1 MASSQVEIASSSPF
15 GYVLNRCSA
24 RDSNPFQKHF
34 KNLVQNHA
42 DLLVH
47 KTKCDKNENNSPKK
61 RSKAAEKWDKARNM
75 VFSMDKEKNKESSLD
90 VPNLGGVSSL
100 VRKWKDFEAESKT
113 MNLANNSENSLY
125 VESPHK
131 RFDECDES
139 CIVKSDSFGDWESD
153 KTDNVDSNS
162 AQGTKDSDI
171 TENER
176 LKVSDIIRKL
186 TYTIGD
192 ESHGRDHNGNV
203 VVNGGSLPRVRTT
216 LDISEQQQRCCFSP
230 VLNSPR
236 FIRGRQAFSD
246 LLLQME
252 RDRHREIQR
261 LVERKA
267 VSKFQQ
273 RGRIQALLRVRLIR
287 RGAEVR
293 DGRSVNCSASESNRL
308 THSAIMHLREKF
320 NTVGQHCL
328 ANSRNNS
335 REVVESARE
344 VGSLPSTPKHR
355 RELARS
361 NSAKVGTGL
370 STHQQREE
378 DPCKG
383 LVKESS
389 GLQPGVAKSRSVPI
403 TLGDTTKEVVD
414 NILKVGNFC
423 TSNQPREE
431 NHYQDLSKQT
441 SPKKIE
447 TRIHVTNSSNSQKEM
462 AFSDTNPVF
471 SCRSNQHDMD
481 LNNREVSISLPS
493 YTSQA
498 QSSDSFHELQIKQH
512 LGTSNEWSSDNAN
525 PQSDWEEE
533 TASQHLVESD
543 SGWVSDYSH
552 TANGWDEI
560 QSAYQ
565 QQVEV
570 NEDWISNVSRPRKEW
585 EGLRHERY
593 QEMLDRFLDNH
604 DIQLLL
610 QRKSVSNFLTSDLR
624 EKIDRIMASQ
634 SQQLPNGMRISHVED
649 EEVPTQVD
657 KEEEEDVVLRHNATE
672 EDVEVEEEQ
681 DSGYDDE
688 DEVLIDDNTSSWSLN
703 QVKEV
708 TDDSYHFPSPSSL
721 QSQSSSIC
729 SQRIKPCSS
738 SSRNSSTEMEL
749 IYELRGHMEQLH
761 QEIFEIRRSMKSCMN
776 MQMKLQRSIKQ
787 DVAAAISQLGQ
798 KSKRNSDNKGP
809 NKGNCCI
816 CCEEPVDSLLYRCGH
831 MCTCFKCAHELL
843 RGTGKCPICRD
854 PIMDIVRAYAHS

>member
-1 MASSQVEIASSSPF
+1 MASSQVEIASSSPL
-15 GYVLNRCSA
+15 GYVLNRCIA
-24 RDSNPFQKHF
+24 RDSNSFQENF

-42 DLLVH
+42 DLWVH

-75 VFSMDKEKNKESSLD
+75 VFSMDKEKNKESCVD

-113 MNLANNSENSLY
+113 MNLANNSDNSLY

-139 CIVKSDSFGDWESD
+139 CIVKSDSFGGWESD
-153 KTDNVDSNS
+153 KTDNIDLNS
-162 AQGTKDSDI
+162 VQGTKDSDI
-171 TENER
+171 TESER
-176 LKVSDIIRKL
+176 LRVSDIIKKL
-186 TYTIGD
+186 TYSNGD
-192 ESHGRDHNGNV
+192 EGQPRDYNGNV

-216 LDISEQQQRCCFSP
+216 LDGSEQQQRCYFSP
-230 VLNSPR
+230 VVNSPR

-252 RDRHREIQR
+252 RDRHREIQS

-293 DGRSVNCSASESNRL
+293 DGRSMNCSASESNRL

-320 NTVGQHCL
+320 NTVGQHRL
-328 ANSRNNS
+328 ADSRNNS

-361 NSAKVGTGL
+361 NSAKAGTGF
-370 STHQQREE
+370 STHQHREE
-378 DPCKG
+378 DPPKE

-389 GLQPGVAKSRSVPI
+389 GLQPGVANSRSVPI

-431 NHYQDLSKQT
+431 NHHKELSKQT
-441 SPKKIE
+441 SPKK
-447 TRIHVTNSSNSQKEM
+447 M
-462 AFSDTNPVF
+462 AVF

-481 LNNREVSISLPS
+481 LNSREVSISLPS

-498 QSSDSFHELQIKQH
+498 QSTDNFHELQIKQN
-512 LGTSNEWSSDNAN
+512 LGTSNEWSSDGAN

-533 TASQHLVESD
+533 TASQHLVECD

-552 TANGWDEI
+552 TASGWDEI

-565 QQVEV
+565 QQVEG
-570 NEDWISNVSRPRKEW
+570 NEDWISTVSRPRKEW

-604 DIQLLL
+604 DIQQLL

-624 EKIDRIMASQ
+624 EKIDRIMASR
-634 SQQLPNGMRISHVED
+634 SQQLPNAMRISHVEE

-657 KEEEEDVVLRHNATE
+657 EEEKEEDDMVLRHNARE

-703 QVKEV
+703 QVQEV
-708 TDDSYHFPSPSSL
+708 TDDSYHFPSPSL

-729 SQRIKPCSS
+729 SQHIKPCSS

-749 IYELRGHMEQLH
+749 IDELRGHMEKLH

-798 KSKRNSDNKGP
+798 KSRRNSDNKGS
-809 NKGNCCI
+809 NRGNCCL
-816 CCEEPVDSLLYRCGH
+816 CCEEPIDSLLYRCGH
-831 MCTCFKCAHELL
+831 MCTCFKCAHDLL

-854 PIMDIVRAYAHS
+854 PIMDVVRAYAHS

>member
-15 GYVLNRCSA
+15 GYVLNRIIA
-24 RDSNPFQKHF
+24 RDSNSFQENF

-42 DLLVH
+42 DLFVH
-47 KTKCDKNENNSPKK
+47 KTTCDKNENNSPKK

-75 VFSMDKEKNKESSLD
+75 VFSMDKEKNKESCVD

-100 VRKWKDFEAESKT
+100 VRKWKDF
-113 MNLANNSENSLY
+113 ANNSENSMFL
-125 VESPHK
+125 ESPHK
-131 RFDECDES
+131 GFDESDES
-139 CIVKSDSFGDWESD
+139 CIVKNDSFGGWESE
-153 KTDNVDSNS
+153 KTDNIDSNS
-162 AQGTKDSDI
+162 VQGTKDSDI
-171 TENER
+171 TESER
-176 LKVSDIIRKL
+176 LKVSDIIKKL
-186 TYTIGD
+186 TYSNGD
-192 ESHGRDHNGNV
+192 EGQARDYNGNV

-216 LDISEQQQRCCFSP
+216 LDGSEQQQRCCFSP
-230 VLNSPR
+230 VVNSPR

-252 RDRHREIQR
+252 RDRHREIQS

-293 DGRSVNCSASESNRL
+293 DDRSVNCSASESNRL

-320 NTVGQHCL
+320 NTVGQHRL
-328 ANSRNNS
+328 ADSRNNS
-335 REVVESARE
+335 REVVES
-344 VGSLPSTPKHR
+344 GG
-355 RELARS
+355 ELGRS
-361 NSAKVGTGL
+361 NSAKERSGF

-378 DPCKG
+378 YPRKG

-389 GLQPGVAKSRSVPI
+389 GLQPGVANSRSIPI

-423 TSNQPREE
+423 SSNQPREE
-431 NHYQDLSKQT
+431 NQLSKQT

-447 TRIHVTNSSNSQKEM
+447 TRIHVTNSSKPRKEM
-462 AFSDTNPVF
+462 AFSATNSVF
-471 SCRSNQHDMD
+471 SCGLNQHDMD
-481 LNNREVSISLPS
+481 LNKREVSISLLS
-493 YTSQA
+493 
-498 QSSDSFHELQIKQH
+498 
-512 LGTSNEWSSDNAN
+512 AN

-533 TASQHLVESD
+533 TTSQHLVESD

-552 TANGWDEI
+552 TASGWDEI

-565 QQVEV
+565 QQVEG
-570 NEDWISNVSRPRKEW
+570 NEDWISNVSRPRREW

-593 QEMLDRFLDNH
+593 QEMLDRFIENH
-604 DIQLLL
+604 DIQQLLH
-610 QRKSVSNFLTSDLR
+610 RKSVSNFLTSGLR
-624 EKIDRIMASQ
+624 EKIDRIMASR
-634 SQQLPNGMRISHVED
+634 SQQLPNAMRISHD
-649 EEVPTQVD
+649 EEEELPTQVD
-657 KEEEEDVVLRHNATE
+657 EEEEEDVVLRHNARK

-703 QVKEV
+703 QVQEV

-749 IYELRGHMEQLH
+749 IYELRGHMEKLH

-787 DVAAAISQLGQ
+787 DVTAAIGQLGQ
-798 KSKRNSDNKGP
+798 KNKGNSDNKVP

-854 PIMDIVRAYAHS
+854 PIMDVVRAYAHS